1 MAMMLLH
8 DLGGLRGGRQQ
19 GYADD
24 HGLGGLLR
32 LLLVLH
38 SLVRFGLGQ
47 FYGRTAIT
55 QLFEASHLFD
65 FCQF

>member
-1 MAMMLLH
+1 MMLLH
-8 DLGGLRGGRQQ
+8 DLGGLRGGGQQ

-32 LLLVLH
+32 LLVLCLVG
-38 SLVRFGLGQ
+38 VGLGQ
-47 FYGRTAIT
+47 FYGGSAVA